1 MRFATSGRAVLISGI
16 VASLFAA
23 GSALADGKDTYDKTC
38 SVCHA
43 TGVANAPKFGDKAA
57 WATRI
62 ATGADALL
70 ASVVK
75 GKGAMPAK
83 AGTTLSDGELKEAI
97 AYMTSA
103 AK

>member
-1 MRFATSGRAVLISGI
+1 MRFATSGRIVLISGI
-16 VASLFAA
+16 ALAAFAA
-23 GSALADGKDTYDKTC
+23 TNASADGKSTYEKTC

-57 WATRI
+57 WAPRL
-62 ATGADALL
+62 ATGSDALL

-83 AGTTLSDGELKEAI
+83 AGTTLSEAELKEAI
-97 AYMTSA
+97 AHLTA
-103 AK
+103 AAR